1 MQCCTPAHVLAAHP
15 FAASSDAASS
25 DSAGEYWLVYWRHW
39 ENFGP
44 LALNLSHQQSGQ
56 GASERLRNAEKR
68 ISTKTR
74 STMRSDVKTTLTEVK
89 MAAIRKRSENINQIK
104 TYQRTDRVTV
114 LGLVC
119 EKMAKRV
126 ATVRME
132 TEVRQ
137 AAQSLA
143 RMPQAVSEVEGNEAV
158 DDEGAE
164 DEIWA
169 VTHITEDDELEGEVG
184 QDEEDVVST
193 LLELAQWEYISVEEQ

>member
-1 MQCCTPAHVLAAHP
+1 M
-15 FAASSDAASS
+15 
-25 DSAGEYWLVYWRHW
+25 
-39 ENFGP
+39 
-44 LALNLSHQQSGQ
+44 
-56 GASERLRNAEKR
+56 
-68 ISTKTR
+68 
-74 STMRSDVKTTLTEVK
+74 
-89 MAAIRKRSENINQIK
+89 
-104 TYQRTDRVTV
+104 TV

-184 QDEEDVVST
+184 QDEEDVVSV
-193 LLELAQWEYISVEEQ
+193 L

>member
-1 MQCCTPAHVLAAHP
+1 
-15 FAASSDAASS
+15 
-25 DSAGEYWLVYWRHW
+25 
-39 ENFGP
+39 
-44 LALNLSHQQSGQ
+44 
-56 GASERLRNAEKR
+56 
-68 ISTKTR
+68 
-74 STMRSDVKTTLTEVK
+74 

-143 RMPQAVSEVEGNEAV
+143 RMPQAVSEVGANEAV
-158 DDEGAE
+158 DDEDAE

-169 VTHITEDDELEGEVG
+169 VTDITEDDE
-184 QDEEDVVST
+184 QDQEDVVAT
-193 LLELAQWEYISVEEQ
+193 LLELAQLHCADAQCNFSVNFSVRGARDSL